1 MRAEERNLVEC
12 ILLHSWVPAGTT
24 IGMWMRREKDEMLR
38 DSDYIGI
45 MEDDQLY
52 VLLANTGQENAVIV
66 QKRFEENGY
75 RTEIVE

>member
-1 MRAEERNLVEC
+1 MYSRNSIRRLAGKWLKMVEK
-12 ILLHSWVPAGTT
+12 
-24 IGMWMRREKDEMLR
+24 MR